1 MKVSVHFDAG
11 FRQDG
16 GFMAGERNI
25 AGVTAIGSLT
35 AVVVLLT
42 SLPVVKADELTDLRN
57 NQLLLQQ
64 RLDQVPKAQAPAV
77 PPDAPGTTPLLDQ
90 PRAGGSFPRSFLIP
104 GTETSVRVG
113 GSVDQNFDYRTAR

>member
-1 MKVSVHFDAG
+1 LNVPVHFDAG

-16 GFMAGERNI
+16 EVMAGKRNI
-25 AGVTAIGSLT
+25 AGVTAIGSLA

-64 RLDQVPKAQAPAV
+64 RLDQVPKAQAA

-90 PRAGGSFPRSFLIP
+90 PPAGGSFPRSFLIP
-104 GTETSVRVG
+104 GTETSVRIG
-113 GSVDQNFDYRTAR
+113 GSVDQNLDYRTAR